1 MFTWHDD
8 TIKLLQ
14 LIRDEIII
22 SLKFIFLNKLSLVE
36 IFDRWG
42 GLSGVEGRWVEFAVE
57 RAADDIRWTF
67 KRLANWI
74 IFLSLTHLWRS
85 NSLDAINLQIN
96 VLVEF
101 CGQYRGLYFLSVV
114 DR

>member
-1 MFTWHDD
+1 MFTWHND

-14 LIRDEIII
+14 LIGDEVII
-22 SLKFIFLNKLSLVE
+22 SLKFVLLNKLSLVE
-36 IFDRWG
+36 IFHRRG
-42 GLSGVEGRWVEFAVE
+42 GQRGVEGRWVKFAVE

-67 KRLANWI
+67 KRLANCI
-74 IFLSLTHLWRS
+74 IFLSLAHLWRG

-96 VLVEF
+96 VLIEF
-101 CGQYRGLYFLSVV
+101 RGQYWGLYFLSIV